1 MDFEN
6 GQIQVFFGPQAYQA
20 PDNLEQVI
28 VDFIDGTEESL
39 DVAVQ
44 ELESPIIAAALDR
57 VSRRKRVSRA
67 SRRIPVRV
75 VVESSYLRESR
86 PIPPDDPTDLGNYGV
101 NREQMRLL
109 LRGAVHYKLDF
120 NASTFHNKFMI
131 RDYNR
136 PNAALLT
143 GSTNFTPTGTGSN
156 LNNIVT
162 FRHPQIIKAYREEF
176 LEINSGVFGRHS
188 PKGYKA
194 KEVLVGN
201 TRVFPMFAPD
211 HNPELVIVN
220 AVLKARQS
228 IHLAMFTF
236 SGSSTIDDALLS
248 ALGNGVAVKG
258 VLDRMQS
265 ANRFSPH
272 LKLIDADAL
281 LRRHRVRRLPGFRNG
296 GKLHH
301 KMMVID
307 RQVVVTG
314 SFNYTDK
321 ANRFNDESVFFIHN
335 PEIAEFFIGEIER
348 IFDDLADEF

>member
-6 GQIQVFFGPQAYQA
+6 GMIQVFFGPPAHQA
-20 PDNLEQVI
+20 PDDLEQVI
-28 VDFIDGTEESL
+28 VDFIDGTAESL

-44 ELESPIIAAALDR
+44 ELENPNIAAALDR
-57 VSRRKRVSRA
+57 ASRRKRTSRPN
-67 SRRIPVRV
+67 RRIPVRV
-75 VVESSYLRESR
+75 VVESNYLRESK
-86 PIPPDDPTDLGNYGV
+86 PIPLEDPADLGAYGV

-120 NASTFHNKFMI
+120 NASTFHNKFII
-131 RDYNR
+131 RDYKK
-136 PNAALLT
+136 PTAALLT

-156 LNNIVT
+156 LNNIVL
-162 FRHPQIIKAYREEF
+162 FRHPDIIKAYREEF

-188 PKGYKA
+188 PKGHKA
-194 KEVLVGN
+194 KEVMVGG
-201 TRVFPMFAPD
+201 TRVFPLFAPD
-211 HNPELVIVN
+211 NNPELVIVN
-220 AVLKARQS
+220 AVLKATQS

-248 ALGNGVAVKG
+248 ALGNGITVKG

-265 ANRFSPH
+265 GHNYSPH
-272 LKLIDADAL
+272 PRLIDANAL
-281 LRRHRVRRLPGFRNG
+281 LRRHRVRRLRGFKNR

-307 RQVVVTG
+307 RQVVVTC

-335 PEIAEFFIGEIER
+335 PDIAEFFISEIER
-348 IFDDLADEF
+348 IFDNLADEF